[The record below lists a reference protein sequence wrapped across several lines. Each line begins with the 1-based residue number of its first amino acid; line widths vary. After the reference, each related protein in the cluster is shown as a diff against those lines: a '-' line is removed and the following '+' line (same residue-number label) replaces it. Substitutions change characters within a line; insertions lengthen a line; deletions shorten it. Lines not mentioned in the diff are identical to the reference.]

1 MSKGDSIAE
10 RFDEGRRPEDGWTGT
25 PPATTRTG
33 AISVRVPAESEQ
45 LAMLRALA
53 ETVVLMADFGI
64 DEVTDIR
71 LALDEVASALVLDAV
86 PGSELDCAFSF
97 DGDAVAVRVSALTRS
112 DATPD
117 QAGFGWHIV
126 ATLTDSVSASQGA
139 HDAAAGGYPT
149 TVDFRWVRGGS
160 DE

>member
-1 MSKGDSIAE
+1 MSKGE
-10 RFDEGRRPEDGWTGT
+10 GT

-33 AISVRVPAESEQ
+33 MISVRVPAESEQ

-53 ETVVLMADFGI
+53 ETVTLMADFGI

-86 PGSELDCAFSF
+86 DGSEIDCAFTL
-97 DGDAVAVRVSALTRS
+97 DAEAVDVRISSIAVS

-117 QAGFGWHIV
+117 ETSFGWHIV
-126 ATLTDSVSASQGA
+126 STLTDSVATARGDY
-139 HDAAAGGYPT
+139 DAVAGGYPT
-149 TVDFRWVRGGS
+149 VVDFRWVRGGA
-160 DE
+160 DG

>member
-1 MSKGDSIAE
+1 MSKSE
-10 RFDEGRRPEDGWTGT
+10 GT

-33 AISVRVPAESEQ
+33 TISVRVPAESEQ

-86 PGSELDCAFSF
+86 DGSELECAFSF
-97 DGDAVAVRVSALTRS
+97 DGAAVVVRVGAITVS
-112 DATPD
+112 DNSPD
-117 QAGFGWHIV
+117 QSGFGWHIV
-126 ATLTDSVSASQGA
+126 ATLTDAVHASRGA
-139 HDAAAGGYPT
+139 YDAAAGGYPT
-149 TVDFRWVRGGS
+149 VVDFRWVRGGS

>member
-1 MSKGDSIAE
+1 MSKG
-10 RFDEGRRPEDGWTGT
+10 EGTS
-25 PPATTRTG
+25 PATTRTG
-33 AISVRVPAESEQ
+33 TISVRVPAESEQ

-53 ETVVLMADFGI
+53 ETIVLMADFGI

-97 DGDAVAVRVSALTRS
+97 DGDAVDVRVAAVTMS

-117 QAGFGWHIV
+117 QSGFGWHVV
-126 ATLTDSVSASQGA
+126 ATLTDSVSASQETP
-139 HDAAAGGYPT
+139 DPAAGGYPT

-160 DE
+160 DA

>member
-1 MSKGDSIAE
+1 MSKGE
-10 RFDEGRRPEDGWTGT
+10 GT

-97 DGDAVAVRVSALTRS
+97 DGDAVDVQVCAVTRS
-112 DATPD
+112 NGTPD

-126 ATLTDSVSASQGA
+126 TTLTDSVSASQGA
-139 HDAAAGGYPT
+139 HDSASGGYPT
-149 TVDFRWVRGGS
+149 TVDFRWVRGGT